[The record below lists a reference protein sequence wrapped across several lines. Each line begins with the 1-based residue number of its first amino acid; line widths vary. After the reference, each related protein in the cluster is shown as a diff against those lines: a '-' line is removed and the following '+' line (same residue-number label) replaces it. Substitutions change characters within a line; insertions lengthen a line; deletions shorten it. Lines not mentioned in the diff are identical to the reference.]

1 MLQVYKRMQ
10 KMREKYVD
18 TLAKLY
24 EYATTVYSKKQYTQW
39 YDTKEGGYTF
49 GSFKSKCDSVSKK
62 LTQYGI
68 GVGVMGYPVYNV
80 QMKLHNIN
88 PETGEGERILSAPR
102 VYLQKTDGSEQATL
116 PFRMRRAVSTS
127 RVATAT

>member
-1 MLQVYKRMQ
+1 MPYNRN
-10 KMREKYVD
+10 EAE
-18 TLAKLY
+18 AKLDP
-24 EYATTVYSKKQYTQW
+24 EVEGFLLKAKFPYAI
-39 YDTKEGGYTF
+39 GY
-49 GSFKSKCDSVSKK
+49 G
-62 LTQYGI
+62 LTETSPLLGYAMNDWR

-88 PETGEGERILSAPR
+88 PETGEGERILYAPR

-116 PFRMRRAVSTS
+116 PFRMRKAASTS